1 MVKNKKNAM
10 KKMLKIQ
17 ETGEYQKKNSGEKKK
32 LRDGKRDGQGE
43 KNERQRKRE
52 RE

>member
-17 ETGEYQKKNSGEKKK
+17 ETGEYGKKEQWREKKIARWK
-32 LRDGKRDGQGE
+32 KRWTG
-43 KNERQRKRE
+43 RKK
-52 RE
+52 

>member
-17 ETGEYQKKNSGEKKK
+17 ETGEYQSTKGKKNSGEKKNCEMQ
-32 LRDGKRDGQGE
+32 KRWTG
-43 KNERQRKRE
+43 RKK
-52 RE
+52 